1 MMDAV
6 EQHRLVCEGKLH
18 LCLDPDTLQP
28 GLLDPIT
35 KIWEPTSDE
44 FNHIQTQAYEAA
56 VDWKRERLRR
66 QHA

>member
-6 EQHRLVCEGKLH
+6 EQHRLVCEGKLY
-18 LCLDPDTLQP
+18 LCVKPDTLQP

-44 FNHIQTQAYEAA
+44 FDHIQTQAYEAW
-56 VDWKRERLRR
+56 VEMKREMLRR

>member
-28 GLLDPIT
+28 GLLDPST
-35 KIWEPTSDE
+35 KIWEPTFDE
-44 FNHIQTQAYEAA
+44 FDHIQTQAYEAW
-56 VDWKRERLRR
+56 VNWTREMLRR